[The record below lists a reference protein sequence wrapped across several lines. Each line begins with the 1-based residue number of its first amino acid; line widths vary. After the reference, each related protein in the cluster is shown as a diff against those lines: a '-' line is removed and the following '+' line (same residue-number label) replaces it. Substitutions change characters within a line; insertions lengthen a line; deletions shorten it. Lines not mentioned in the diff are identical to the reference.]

1 MLPRMQQQCSR
12 NWLGTLNK
20 KLLLAFFLCFS
31 ALIAQ
36 DPTSY
41 LTPDVTRVG
50 DRLACRCGGCRNTVG
65 NCPML
70 HCHSADPKRQRIAEM
85 QKARMSDDAIVNTFV
100 REEGVVTLSSPPSG
114 SLGGLIT
121 WIMPGVALLIG
132 FFIYVR
138 YVRGHQQRPAP
149 LSPADLAAMERFRAQ
164 IDRDLGEEQTEPSRS
179 GHSKQS

>member
-1 MLPRMQQQCSR
+1 MRPRMPQRYSR
-12 NWLGTLNK
+12 

-41 LTPDVTRVG
+41 LTPGVMRVG

-70 HCHSADPKRQRIAEM
+70 HCHSADPKRQRIHEM
-85 QKARMSDDAIVNTFV
+85 KQAGLSDDAIVNTFV
-100 REEGVVTLSSPPSG
+100 REEGVVALSSPPVG
-114 SLGGLIT
+114 NLGGLIT
-121 WIMPGVALLIG
+121 WVMPGIALLIG

-138 YVRGHQQRPAP
+138 YVRGHQQAPAP
-149 LSPADLAAMERFRAQ
+149 LSPADLAAMEKFRAQ
-164 IDRDLGEEQTEPSRS
+164 IDRELGEEQREPNRS
-179 GHSKQS
+179 GSTKKP